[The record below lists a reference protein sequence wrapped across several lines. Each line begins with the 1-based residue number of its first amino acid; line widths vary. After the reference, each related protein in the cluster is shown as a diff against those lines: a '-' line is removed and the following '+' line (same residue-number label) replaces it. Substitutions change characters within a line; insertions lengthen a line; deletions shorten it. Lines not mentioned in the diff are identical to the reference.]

1 MVVVG
6 RLAIEQPDLQGAS
19 NSSASNSSATSGSL
33 RIDEFV
39 IIAGKGFITEA
50 NGEGLFGFVGIKDE
64 IFIKGDVDEGAG
76 RVNNR
81 RSGDAWSEMIR
92 RGVKNRRGI
101 NRECKS
107 GDGVITA
114 VFNFAIWIYDY
125 RWVVSDGDALIV
137 IDI

>member
-6 RLAIEQPDLQGAS
+6 RLAIEQPDLQG
-19 NSSASNSSATSGSL
+19 ASNSSATSGSL

-39 IIAGKGFITEA
+39 IIAGKGFITDA

-107 GDGVITA
+107 GDGVITCLL
-114 VFNFAIWIYDY
+114 YTSSEPT
-125 RWVVSDGDALIV
+125 RRS
-137 IDI
+137 